1 MLGTREGALRGLTA
15 VGKEAVR
22 RGLVQAG
29 GGIIVAEDMDRAIEM
44 GMDTRGVQQAMMVRA
59 TFDLLCAMNISSLLL
74 RMHLKFS
81 NLMRS
86 NPPGRLLVL

>member
-29 GGIIVAEDMDRAIEM
+29 GGMIVAEDMDRATEM
-44 GMDTRGVQQAMMVRA
+44 GMDTRGVQQAMMVFTALSPRYNQWVL
-59 TFDLLCAMNISSLLL
+59 TSLLL
-74 RMHLKFS
+74 
-81 NLMRS
+81 
-86 NPPGRLLVL
+86 